1 MKNKSIGYLKIII
14 VSIAAFI
21 TLISIPACGKSQKV
35 STQPKT
41 QKKTATYT
49 NYHDDKELQSKKKE
63 ISEAKKQDIE
73 AKQNA
78 AQTNIQ
84 ANTSS
89 QDNAISRANNSKIT
103 IVIDPGHA
111 DKSNLQ
117 TEPIA
122 PGSSEMKIKDGGGA
136 TGVSTGIPE
145 YKVNLNISFKLKTI
159 LEGKGYNVIMTKT
172 TPSESPGNVE
182 RAEIGNKAGAS
193 LVIRIHADSCAT
205 SSVKGATMLV
215 PSQSNDY
222 TRNIYKESYRCGNI
236 IMNTLTKEV
245 GMSNRGV
252 VERNDLTGFN
262 WSKVPVILVEAG
274 FLSNPDEDKLLA
286 SDNYE
291 QKVAQGLADGISLAF
306 K

>member
-14 VSIAAFI
+14 VSIAAII

-35 STQPKT
+35 STQLKT